1 MSYSQIILRG
11 HLGADPEIRYTKN
24 ETAILNMSVG
34 VAQRQSMNTPKD
46 IKPKTYWHKC
56 RRWGENAKR
65 DQTMLKK
72 GDKVFIKGNLIYDTW
87 EDKAGRNHKD
97 AVVEIEY
104 LEKMYYEN
112 VTIDLNSM

>member
-1 MSYSQIILRG
+1 MSYSQIILIG
-11 HLGADPEIRYTKN
+11 HLGVDPELRFTKN
-24 ETAILNMSVG
+24 ETAILNLSVG
-34 VAQRQSMNTPKD
+34 VAQRLPMNAPKD
-46 IKPKTYWHKC
+46 KKPKTYWHKC

-87 EDKAGRNHKD
+87 EDKAGRVHKD
-97 AVVEIEY
+97 AIVEIEF

-112 VTIDLNSM
+112 VTIDLNSF